1 MDKGERRR
9 LADNLLRLMGDMTV
23 VRLAELTGIARTT
36 LINYRCGRTDP
47 SAIAVAKIAKAL
59 GCTTDEL
66 LEGVAE

>member
-23 VRLAELTGIARTT
+23 VQLSGRTGIARTT
-36 LINYRCGRTDP
+36 LSNYRNAKTNP

-59 GCTTDEL
+59 DCTTDEL